1 MATNIT
7 NAGNKLDTKIV
18 EQFLKDYERHEGE
31 IRSIKAENAKRCR
44 EVQERQKKIV
54 ELAKGAGMTAKA
66 FLTEVKNR
74 ADLARIERR
83 KAELEDNDKDSF
95 EAIQAALGQ
104 LADTPLGA
112 AAMTGNVTKI
122 NKPKPSAPAH

>member
-7 NAGNKLDTKIV
+7 NAGNTLDRKTV
-18 EQFLKDYERHEGE
+18 EQFLKDYERHDAD
-31 IRSIKAENAKRCR
+31 IRSVMADNATGCR
-44 EVQERQKKIV
+44 DFLVLHNNMV
-54 ELAKGAGMTAKA
+54 GLAMGAGMTPKA

-74 ADLARIERR
+74 RDQARIEERT
-83 KAELEDNDKDSF
+83 ADLEDNDKDSF

-112 AAMTGNVTKI
+112 AASANITKL
-122 NKPKPSAPAH
+122 NSKGGKSVQ

>member
-7 NAGNKLDTKIV
+7 NAGNTLDRKTV
-18 EQFLKDYERHEGE
+18 EQFLKDYERHDAD
-31 IRSIKAENAKRCR
+31 IRVVKAENAKRCR
-44 EVQERQKKIV
+44 DIQELQKKIV
-54 ELAKGAGMTAKA
+54 GLAKGAGMTPKA

-74 ADLARIERR
+74 RDQARIEERT
-83 KAELEDNDKDSF
+83 ADLEDNDKDSF

-112 AAMTGNVTKI
+112 AASANVTKL
-122 NKPKPSAPAH
+122 NAKGGKTVQ